1 MVDVDWGQ
9 ASGSCIVMVMVMVMV
24 RYIDPTYMVRSVA
37 SNAADNIYCTTLA
50 HSAVHGAFAGLSNFC
65 VGPINSR
72 HTYIPLSLVAQRTN
86 VVDVT
91 SSMWGDVLFSTGQ
104 PAFGGLGTNDDVD
117 ICDVYSD
124 TTYGGCTV
132 DIGR

>member
-1 MVDVDWGQ
+1 MSKPHV
-9 ASGSCIVMVMVMVMV
+9 
-24 RYIDPTYMVRSVA
+24 
-37 SNAADNIYCTTLA
+37 IYRWFTLLPN
-50 HSAVHGAFAGLSNFC
+50 HHPYSAVHGAFAGLSNFC

-72 HTYIPLSLVAQRTN
+72 HTYVSTPTWFDSHSVRLPHVNPNSNPRYIPLSLVAQRTN

-104 PAFGGLGTNDDVD
+104 PAFGGLGANDDPD